1 MSNSNALLSNP
12 LALYDILQKAYT
24 EMFFPIFF
32 SFSIPFYLF
41 NVSIHNL
48 FAHSLINEYIN
59 DKKISYK
66 RYWNCRVFVDL
77 YINYDTAWSN
87 NASFSYLSGG
97 FYPPFM
103 LDEHE
108 NCSNIE
114 KWCMY
119 DLSALPHLT
128 FNISTSQPISVS
140 TSGSVKNPIWNGTLC
155 PAVHL
160 HPVATLTRP
169 CWP

>member
-108 NCSNIE
+108 NCSNI
-114 KWCMY
+114 KNDVCMIY
-119 DLSALPHLT
+119 QHYPILLLTSPRHSQFLCPHL
-128 FNISTSQPISVS
+128 
-140 TSGSVKNPIWNGTLC
+140 GT
-155 PAVHL
+155 
-160 HPVATLTRP
+160 
-169 CWP
+169 